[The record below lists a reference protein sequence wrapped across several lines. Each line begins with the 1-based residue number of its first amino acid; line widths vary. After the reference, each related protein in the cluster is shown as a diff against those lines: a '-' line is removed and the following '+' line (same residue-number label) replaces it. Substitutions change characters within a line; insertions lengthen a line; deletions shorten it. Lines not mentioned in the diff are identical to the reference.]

1 MHSVIDFLK
10 FIMHH
15 KCVRESQKG
24 FSLILFTLL
33 IVVISLLIAGG
44 AYIYKNNIQPKDIN
58 ISQNNKLQ
66 VAPNTSSNPKTPAEG
81 EEESSYGMYKIAFK
95 TNDVNLGK
103 CTYLITDEENNEYQ
117 IDNLIGSDTIEC
129 SEGMRLTA
137 SGKFL
142 GDYFIYPL
150 GSNEFVV
157 INLKEHKKESF
168 KISSPDR
175 FVEVSDDFNYWLFT
189 NPETGVRN
197 TYSLLDRK
205 GQVLMDK
212 FNPNEG
218 VNLSVF
224 NVFYDLAN
232 KGFVFISREFPDV
245 DTVVIKVDFLNPLSQ
260 ETKTVLLTEPIG
272 VRGMGCTG
280 IDFIRSIK
288 GEVIFKNDCLTFS
301 ERYKDQEGF
310 VHVKIP

>member
-1 MHSVIDFLK
+1 M
-10 FIMHH
+10 
-15 KCVRESQKG
+15 RESQKG

-33 IVVISLLIAGG
+33 IAVISLLIAGG
-44 AYIYKNNIQPKDIN
+44 AYIYKNNIKPKDIN
-58 ISQNNKLQ
+58 ISQNNKSQ
-66 VAPNTSSNPKTPAEG
+66 TTPSPSVIPKISSKG
-81 EEESSYGMYKIAFK
+81 EKQSSYGKYKISLK
-95 TNDVNLGK
+95 TDDVVSEK
-103 CTYLITDEENNEYQ
+103 CTYLITDDEDNEYQ
-117 IDNLIGSDTIEC
+117 IDDLIGSDTIEC
-129 SEGMRLTA
+129 SEGMGLTA

-189 NPETGVRN
+189 NPETGVGN

-218 VNLSVF
+218 VNLAVF

-245 DTVVIKVDFLNPLSQ
+245 DTVVIKVDFLNPSSQ
-260 ETKTVLLTEPIG
+260 ETKTVLLTEPIE

-280 IDFIRSIK
+280 IDFIRSTK
-288 GEVIFKNDCLTFS
+288 GEVIFKNDCLTFN
-301 ERYKDQEGF
+301 ERYEDQEGF
-310 VHVKIP
+310 VHIKIP